1 MVGEGIV
8 EFKCPSLPVH
18 VEYLLKGKLPADY
31 FQQVHGQMMVTGV
44 EWCDFFSFYPE
55 IKPLMV
61 WVEPDL
67 KFIDKLRFE
76 LVAFC
81 QELDET
87 VKRLQEA

>member
-1 MVGEGIV
+1 
-8 EFKCPSLPVH
+8 
-18 VEYLLKGKLPADY
+18 
-31 FQQVHGQMMVTGV
+31 MMVTGAK
-44 EWCDFFSFYPE
+44 WCDFFSFYPE

-61 WVEPDL
+61 RVEPDL

>member
-1 MVGEGIV
+1 
-8 EFKCPSLPVH
+8 
-18 VEYLLKGKLPADY
+18 
-31 FQQVHGQMMVTGV
+31 MMVTGV

-61 WVEPDL
+61 RVEPDL